1 VNDHIE
7 AIFLD
12 MGNTLRILTKNE
24 EHQARARLRITEL
37 VGTDEDPRV
46 FCDRLDARYKE
57 YRKWAFENLR
67 EAPESELWTRWLVP
81 EFPADRI
88 GPLGVELTYQYR
100 QSMGLRVMVESG
112 REVVLELSR
121 RGYILGIIS
130 NVITS
135 REIPDWLEEEG
146 LTPYFQSVVLSSVM
160 GIRKPAP
167 EIYLEAARRA
177 GVLPE
182 KCAYVGD
189 NLKRDVTGTR
199 RAGFGMAVIYI
210 SLEELQD
217 AEITDENRPDAIIH
231 SFAQLLDIFPG
242 GIHLQQK

>member
-1 VNDHIE
+1 
-7 AIFLD
+7 
-12 MGNTLRILTKNE
+12 
-24 EHQARARLRITEL
+24 
-37 VGTDEDPRV
+37 
-46 FCDRLDARYKE
+46 
-57 YRKWAFENLR
+57 
-67 EAPESELWTRWLVP
+67 
-81 EFPADRI
+81 
-88 GPLGVELTYQYR
+88 
-100 QSMGLRVMVESG
+100 
-112 REVVLELSR
+112 LELSR